1 MHRRDF
7 LSAAAAVASASTLGI
22 SGTARAE
29 GEPAKNVLRMATL
42 APKGS
47 AWMRVFDAWNNSLKE
62 KTKGELQIHF
72 YSGGAAGDERDV
84 VRKMRAGQI
93 DAAAVTTVGLGQIV
107 RRCLVLQA
115 PGVCHS
121 YARIDA
127 VRTKLRGEFEQQF
140 DQAGFKFIGWG
151 DAGQGRVF
159 SQVPLQTPQDMQQT
173 KMWAWGEDPT
183 WQSVLKAAG
192 VTSGKS
198 LGLPEVY
205 PSLLTGTINA
215 FPGTSIAAVAF
226 QWFTQAKYVTQ
237 EPRGIVV
244 GAIVVK
250 KEKFQSLPPAHQ
262 EVLVETGK
270 QAEKALL
277 AAIRKEDD
285 NAFKAIV
292 DKGVKPVSLAKNM
305 KEWDDVLKKARQS
318 LVGGVYDVELLKRV
332 EDTAATAG

>member
-22 SGTARAE
+22 GDAVAA
-29 GEPAKNVLRMATL
+29 EPAKNVLRMATL

-47 AWMRVFDAWNNSLKE
+47 AWMRVFEAWNNSLKE

-115 PGVCHS
+115 PGVCHT

-127 VRTKLRGEFEQQF
+127 VRAKLRGEFEQQF
-140 DQAGFKFIGWG
+140 DGAGFKFLGWG

-159 SQVPLQTPQDMQQT
+159 SQVPLQTPADMQQT

-226 QWFTQAKYVTQ
+226 QWFTQAKFVTQ
-237 EPRGIVV
+237 EPRGIVI
-244 GAIVVK
+244 GAIVLK
-250 KEKFQSLPPAHQ
+250 KEKFASLPPAHQ
-262 EVLVETGK
+262 EALVETGK
-270 QAEKALL
+270 SAEKALT
-277 AAIRKEDD
+277 AAIRREDD

-292 DKGVKPVSLAKNM
+292 DKGVKPVSLAGKM
-305 KEWDDVLKKARQS
+305 KDWDDVLKKARLS
-318 LVGGVYDVELLKRV
+318 LVGGVYDAELLKRV